1 MSGGNELVL
10 HYDLIVCGAGPSGA
24 IAATIAAQA
33 GLKVALLEKH
43 ILPRHKT
50 CGGGTPTVMQPL
62 LRDLA
67 PEAFVEATVLSM
79 RHTWNFGDPYLANI
93 NASTDDRP
101 LSIWMMQRSIFDN
114 ALAQQAVQGGA
125 ELRDGLAVRS
135 VAVEGDRVRVSAQAI
150 KAHGSLSK
158 GDEFVATAR
167 TVIGAD
173 GANGITA
180 NAASLRQKRSIALGM
195 EVEFPH
201 TWGTGHPD
209 LRLEVAHLEYGAVKR
224 GYAWVFPKAD
234 HLNIGAGVFSPVR
247 QDARSDHQVREE
259 LRQAIFNYLEALQLP
274 YDRAQMKFH
283 AHPLPLWSGKEP
295 LHTRDGRI
303 LLVGDAA
310 GLINP
315 FFGDGILHAVKSGKI
330 AAECIL
336 ENAVVTY
343 SDRIHAEFAA
353 NFDAAL
359 NLARFFYQ
367 YPGVCY
373 QYGVKNPK
381 ATRLA
386 AELIGGE
393 LSFNSILGRA
403 VNRIRRSMTDGFL
416 GHSASS
422 ET

>member
-1 MSGGNELVL
+1 MLN
-10 HYDLIVCGAGPSGA
+10 YDLIVCGAGPAGA

-50 CGGGTPTVMQPL
+50 CGGGTPMVMQTFL
-62 LRDLA
+62 HDLV

-79 RHTWNFGDPYLANI
+79 RQTWNFGDPYLTNI
-93 NASTDDRP
+93 NAPGADRP
-101 LSIWMMQRSIFDN
+101 LSIWMVQRPLFDN
-114 ALAQQAVQGGA
+114 ALAQQAAQAGA
-125 ELRDGLAVRS
+125 DLRDGLAVRS
-135 VAVEGDRVRVSAQAI
+135 IAVEGDRVRVSAQAG
-150 KAHGSLSK
+150 KAHGTLSK
-158 GDEFVATAR
+158 GDAFVATAR

-180 NAASLRQKRSIALGM
+180 NAANLRQKRSIALGM

-201 TWGTGHPD
+201 EWGTGHPD
-209 LRLEVAHLEYGAVKR
+209 LRPDVAHLEYGAVKR

-234 HLNIGAGVFSPVR
+234 HLNIGAGLFRPTR
-247 QDARSDHQVREE
+247 QDARSDHQVRDE
-259 LRQAIFNYLEALQLP
+259 LRQAIFHYLEALQLP
-274 YDRAQMKFH
+274 HDPTQMRFH
-283 AHPLPLWSGKEP
+283 AHPLPLWSGKEQ

-315 FFGDGILHAVKSGKI
+315 FFGDGLLHAVKSGAI
-330 AAECIL
+330 AAECVV
-336 ENAVVTY
+336 ENAVETY

-373 QYGVKNPK
+373 KYGVKNPK
-381 ATRLA
+381 AARLA
-386 AELIGGE
+386 TELLCGD
-393 LSFNSILGRA
+393 LSFNSIFGRA

-422 ET
+422 EV